1 MVGKELHFPRTA
13 SAISSPEAHYLTG
26 SGPRRYGNTSSAG
39 APYGS
44 QYGGA
49 PPFPGGGTPNVS
61 HTPSRKWYDPEWT
74 GTALALPRTLSL
86 LNRWR
91 RFFYRYDP
99 IVGGVIDLH
108 SELPHS
114 NANLLGIEDTAILNH
129 YQAAVDTID
138 LFNRLPD
145 ITREYLKIGE
155 AFPYFRWDESRG
167 YFSSMILQNQDFIQV
182 DQSRFADDEDRYSMV
197 IDPQL
202 RTLIEQNDPQYKEY
216 KKRLPLEFVRAIMYG
231 EKLPLPFDAK
241 DLFVALIKRNS
252 PTDIRGTSIIDRVFK
267 YLIYEDK
274 LLDSQIAIAD
284 NFIFPLRMIKIGNE
298 DFTPSAAQLDAF
310 QELLAQ
316 KQFDPNFYLLTHNA
330 VQYES
335 HNLASDLMSA
345 SNEWERIDKIKMIAL
360 GTSQN
365 FMTGESTY
373 ASAHVGYQT
382 VLARY
387 KAMRSYL
394 ISKCLNPFFR
404 TIAIRNEFF
413 KRPLKEINGH
423 YRVSMKRED
432 QERPENLILPE
443 LGWEKQ
449 LIIRE
454 DESFLQFLS
463 GLMGKQNISNTTF
476 FSALGLSYQQELT
489 RSKRDKDM
497 EDRLGVHIQ
506 KAPGGSAKEQAA
518 DGGDEEGSGAGDLFS
533 AIFRRKKKTAKA
545 AQTSPAGDDKDLQHL
560 WRVAN
565 NIHKMEKENPEIS
578 NPRPADDIY
587 AELAAAH
594 FQGVPKKEAEFFVR
608 TEEPKNH
615 SALHYFVEDKA
626 AETTT
631 PKYYSEQSLR
641 GEEFRENYVLNYR
654 QPLSTGVIVALKDL
668 DAVVSATDYSV
679 TQVEACL
686 NSLVDEA
693 IKQSRGFINGRS
705 ENIDMEF
712 ISSFLKADLTNSL
725 ARIENTLDS
734 KRDEVRTLGLS
745 AVVLG
750 TVIHYANEQ
759 VDTVRVVSP
768 FTDRKMVKLTDIY
781 QGGIATISQYVS
793 SGIIPSIYPV
803 ILDDVDSLR
812 KFGFVSNSNSHG
824 VEITSCPT
832 YFLPTVLS
840 YLRQFRDYMPTP
852 PKSIHFGNNIEMLPE
867 FSAYVKDKY
876 QIKSEVDN
884 YVVENERRKF
894 SDKYSYRVKDTLFV
908 DYRSAEAFSSDYD
921 MLFYLIPFD
930 LDKFAGKRFEEIRQS
945 FVITENHMIQAVE
958 SKRLQVLSADAG
970 LLKVSPTQ
978 VGRFS
983 VVSYYDVSGYPVVD
997 DKVTFV
1003 KSVLRAYFDKKY
1015 SLDESILHIFE

>member
-13 SAISSPEAHYLTG
+13 SSISSPEARVLMG
-26 SGPRRYGNTSSAG
+26 SGSGRSRYGNTSPSG
-39 APYGS
+39 AAFGP

-49 PPFPGGGTPNVS
+49 PPFPGGQMPNVS

-114 NANLLGIEDTAILNH
+114 NANLLGIDDSYILNH
-129 YQAAVDTID
+129 FQAAVDEID
-138 LFNRLPD
+138 LFNRLPE

-155 AFPYFRWDESRG
+155 AFPYFRWDESKG
-167 YFSSMILQNQDFIQV
+167 YFSSMILQNQDFIQI

-202 RTLIEQNDPQYKEY
+202 RTLIEQNDPQFKEY

-284 NFIFPLRMIKIGNE
+284 NFIFPLRIIKIGNE

-316 KQFDPNFYLLTHNA
+316 KQFDPNFYMLTHNA

-394 ISKCLNPFFR
+394 VSKCLNPFFR

-413 KRPLKEINGH
+413 KRPLKEINGQ
-423 YRVSMKRED
+423 YRVSVKREE

-454 DESFLQFLS
+454 DESFLNFMA

-476 FSALGLSYQQELT
+476 FSALGLSYQQELI
-489 RSKRDKDM
+489 RSKRDKEL
-497 EDRLGVHIQ
+497 EDRLGVHLQ
-506 KAPGGSAKEQAA
+506 KGPGGSAKQQAA
-518 DGGDEEGSGAGDLFS
+518 EGGGDEGSSAGDLF
-533 AIFRRKKKTAKA
+533 ARVLPWRKKKA
-545 AQTSPAGDDKDLQHL
+545 ASSPAGDDKDLQFL

-565 NIHKMEKENPEIS
+565 NIHKLEVERDGKDNA
-578 NPRPADDIY
+578 RPADEIY

-594 FQGVPKKEAEFFVR
+594 HQGVSKKDAEFFVR
-608 TEEPKNH
+608 DTEPKQH
-615 SALHYFVEDKA
+615 SAIPFFIEKA
-626 AETTT
+626 AEKEK
-631 PKYYSEQSLR
+631 PPEYYSSRQLSDL
-641 GEEFRENYVLNYR
+641 EFKENYELNYR
-654 QPLSTGVIVALKDL
+654 QSFSTGVIQALKSL
-668 DAVVSATDYSV
+668 DSIVSSIGFTKS
-679 TQVEACL
+679 QVEDCL
-686 NSLVDEA
+686 NTLVDES
-693 IKQSRGFINGRS
+693 IKQSKGYISGRS
-705 ENIDMEF
+705 DNIDVEF

-725 ARIENTLDS
+725 SRIEDS
-734 KRDEVRTLGLS
+734 FDTKRNEVRTLALT

-750 TVIHYANEQ
+750 TVIHYANEH
-759 VDTVRVVSP
+759 VETVRIVSP
-768 FTDRKMVKLTDIY
+768 FSDRKMVKLSEIY
-781 QGGIATISQYVS
+781 QGGVGSISTLVS
-793 SGIIPSIYPV
+793 SGIIPTVYPV
-803 ILDDVDSLR
+803 IFDEVDSLR
-812 KFGFVSNSNSHG
+812 KFGFVSDSDSHG
-824 VEITSCPT
+824 VEISNCPT
-832 YFLPTVLS
+832 YFLPVVLS
-840 YLRQFRDYMPTP
+840 YLRQFRNYMDKP
-852 PKSIHFGNNIEMLPE
+852 PKSITFGNNIEFLPE
-867 FSAYVKDKY
+867 FSTFVKEKY

-894 SDKYSYRVKDTLFV
+894 SDRYSYRVKDTLFV

-921 MLFYLIPFD
+921 MLYYLMPFN
-930 LDKFAGKRFEEIRQS
+930 LGKFTDNKFEEIRQS
-945 FVITENHMIQAVE
+945 FMVPENHLIRAVE
-958 SKRLQVLSADAG
+958 NKQLMVIASDDN
-970 LLKVSPTQ
+970 LLKVAPTKI
-978 VGRFS
+978 GRFS
-983 VVSYYDVSGYPVVD
+983 VVDYYDISGYPVVD
-997 DKVTFV
+997 NRVEFV